1 MYGYIP
7 HQGEQYLSMTSR
19 SHLAMS
25 VAKDFLFAGRA
36 TVARI
41 NNHPIRLA
49 RLQLGISQVELAKR
63 AGVNRAAVTAIEDG
77 RTKTPSD
84 AILAPLVTGLGIT
97 AEELREQ
104 CKQFASAP
112 LEIEAPPAVAN
123 LMLIPPYTL
132 GQYYKSFRQWRSD
145 VAKTPTALASMLR
158 VNPAVVSRYEAG
170 EMNAF
175 PEVLSRKL
183 LEAFKPYGM
192 SVDYVVELEK
202 LPAA

>member
-1 MYGYIP
+1 MYGFIP

-25 VAKDFLFAGRA
+25 VGRDFQSAGRA
-36 TVARI
+36 IVARI
-41 NNHPIRLA
+41 SNHPIRLA
-49 RLQLGISQVELAKR
+49 RLQLGLSQVELAKR

-84 AILAPLVTGLGIT
+84 AILEPLANGLGIT
-97 AEELREQ
+97 IEELKDQ
-104 CKQFASAP
+104 ALSFANAP

-132 GQYYKSFRQWRSD
+132 SQYYKSFKQWRID

-158 VNPAVVSRYEAG
+158 VNPAVVARYEAG

-175 PEVLSRKL
+175 PEILSRKL

-202 LPAA
+202 LPAS